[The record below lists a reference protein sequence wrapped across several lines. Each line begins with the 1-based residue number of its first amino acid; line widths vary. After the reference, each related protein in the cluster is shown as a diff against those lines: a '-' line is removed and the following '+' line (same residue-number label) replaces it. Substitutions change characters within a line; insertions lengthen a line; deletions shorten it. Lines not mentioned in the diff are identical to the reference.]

1 MFPDDAAKGEL
12 LSEGTIVRT
21 KAAKFQ
27 DKFHNFKGEITSVLA
42 AHYWVK
48 MITGGHAT
56 KKHKFVHKMVEP
68 WDAAEPSP
76 ANAEPPA
83 TEGGGPATEGAE
95 PATEGGG
102 GGEPAA
108 SSKTGG
114 EGTKSTW
121 KEAGDLWT
129 SDTPVE

>member
-1 MFPDDAAKGEL
+1 MFPEDSEKVVIL
-12 LSEGTIVRT
+12 PEGTIVRT
-21 KAAKFQ
+21 KAHKFPE
-27 DKFHNFKGEITSVLA
+27 KYHNFKGEITSVLA
-42 AHYWVK
+42 AHYWVR
-48 MITGGHAT
+48 MITGGHAP

-76 ANAEPPA
+76 ANAE
-83 TEGGGPATEGAE
+83 TPATEGAT

-114 EGTKSTW
+114 EGTKATW